1 MVAFLVVL
9 ACAPLPKGDAQ
20 RPDIIL
26 VSIDSLR
33 ADHLGSYGSTRG
45 ATPFL
50 DALAARGSRYAHARS
65 SAPWTLPSH
74 TTMLTGLWPQQHT
87 VVDDGRKI
95 DGSLPMIQ
103 ESLQKAGYATAGFVS
118 TIYVSKRFGF
128 DRGFDHF
135 EDFDIGMRNNL
146 EHPVHAAELLS
157 EAQSWVKKNGK
168 DKPVFLF
175 LHIYDVHYPYQP
187 PPGYETRFNRAATA
201 AELDYREYA
210 YYKKKPVRPKRMELL
225 RGQYDECLLAVDDQ
239 LRSFVGLWD
248 KVGRSANWLITADH
262 GEEFGERGSWG
273 HAQTLYSELLDVPLI
288 AVGPDFPASV
298 RQEVV
303 GHVDLAPTL
312 AGLVG
317 SSWSGPG
324 VDIRK
329 PVPERVMLADTSR
342 FDTLRLSVE
351 AGGHRLNV
359 DRKSGDYE
367 LFDRRADPKEEKILD
382 DAVQQNALEAML
394 LRSMGQPCQLKE
406 GVLRSPKG
414 QLWQGEIWV
423 EELVAP
429 ASFGLFPPD
438 AKFRVDEGQPGT
450 SDPRVSC
457 ATTSTASSLDP
468 ETRRQ
473 LEALGYVQ
481 EGEEE

>member
-9 ACAPLPKGDAQ
+9 ACAPLPQGDAQ

-26 VSIDSLR
+26 ISIDSLR

-45 ATPFL
+45 ASPFL
-50 DALAARGSRYAHARS
+50 DELAARGSRYAHARS

-74 TTMLTGLWPQQHT
+74 TTMLTGTWPQQHT

-95 DGSLPMIQ
+95 DASLPMVQ
-103 ESLQKAGYATAGFVS
+103 ETMQKAGYKTAGFVS

-146 EHPVHAAELLS
+146 EHPVRAAELLAD
-157 EAQSWVKKNGK
+157 AQKWIKKNGK

-175 LHIYDVHYPYQP
+175 LHLYDVHYPYLP
-187 PPGYETRFNRAATA
+187 PPGYETRFNRAATPE
-201 AELDYREYA
+201 ELEYKR
-210 YYKKKPVRPKRMELL
+210 YSHYKKKPIKPKRMELL

-248 KVGRSANWLITADH
+248 RVGRKANWLITSDH

-273 HAQTLYSELLDVPLI
+273 HAQTLYSEQLDVPLI
-288 AVGPDFPASV
+288 ATGPDFPASV

-303 GHVDLAPTL
+303 GHVDLAATI

-317 SSWSGPG
+317 STWTGPG

-359 DRKSGDYE
+359 DRRSGDYE
-367 LFDRRADPKEEKILD
+367 LFDRRADPKEQTLLD
-382 DAVQQNALEAML
+382 DVAQQQELEKLL
-394 LRSMGQPCQLKE
+394 LRNMGEACALSE
-406 GVLRSPKG
+406 GVLRSSKG
-414 QLWQGEIWV
+414 RLWQGEQWV
-423 EELVAP
+423 EELTGP

-438 AKFRVDEGQPGT
+438 ASFEVDQGT
-450 SDPRVSC
+450 TTSTDPRVRC
-457 ATTSTASSLDP
+457 ATTSTASSLDAD
-468 ETRRQ
+468 TRRQ

-481 EGEEE
+481 EGEE